1 MREGGGHHELT
12 NNRSKESDR
21 CQNGWIYV
29 VCSAS
34 KIGKNCAITNVR
46 LSQFIRSAKI
56 SNALTLADAIL
67 TK

>member
-1 MREGGGHHELT
+1 VTDAKMDG
-12 NNRSKESDR
+12 
-21 CQNGWIYV
+21 IYV

-34 KIGKNCAITNVR
+34 KKGKNCAITNVR
-46 LSQFIRSAKI
+46 LAQFIRSAKI

>member
-1 MREGGGHHELT
+1 MNWPTIEVRKVTDAKMDG
-12 NNRSKESDR
+12 
-21 CQNGWIYV
+21 IYV

-34 KIGKNCAITNVR
+34 KKGKNCAITNVR
-46 LSQFIRSAKI
+46 LAQFIRSAKI